1 LALLGLRQDDDWHE
15 GTHEWKEKMNTKKA
29 PKLDMNDP
37 ASMNEEAILASTK
50 TKTQMLFTTIRQPNG
65 WTKEDTDKLSAQ
77 WRDLLVTNA
86 LEAKTYVIDE
96 HQILFVVDNGEQ
108 AIEVKKFS
116 LSRPQTLKITWD
128 RR

>member
-1 LALLGLRQDDDWHE
+1 MSTLK
-15 GTHEWKEKMNTKKA
+15 T

-50 TKTQMLFTTIRQPNG
+50 TKTQMLFTTIRKPDG
-65 WTKEDTDKLSAQ
+65 WTKSDTDKLSAQ
-77 WRDLLVTNA
+77 WRDLLVTNS
-86 LEAKTYVIDE
+86 LEAKTYVIDDS
-96 HQILFVVDNGEQ
+96 QILFVVDNGEQ

-128 RR
+128 NQDYLAPGVTEADLPEK